1 MSWWQRVKTVSVSPF
16 PAAQGP
22 RHLMSQNVL
31 FRLGY
36 LEGVLPFVSQGDTVM
51 KFLYSIENKNSANY

>member
-1 MSWWQRVKTVSVSPF
+1 MSPL

>member
-1 MSWWQRVKTVSVSPF
+1 MAEGEDCVHLFVF
-16 PAAQGP
+16 LLPAAQGP

-31 FRLGY
+31 FWLGY